1 VASLGL
7 NLKPPSSPLKG
18 SSNLHTLPIRR
29 SLALAIGT
37 AGLLAGALAGPAFA
51 ADTVTQTITAGG
63 GLSASVANLSFP
75 SVGYQNAA
83 HDVTGTMILTAD
95 DSRDTSAGWSTTVQG
110 SAFVYTGAAGG
121 SNIPAANFALT
132 SADQPTALAGQPV
145 SLVASTGPQIPI
157 EGIVFGSL
165 ASPLKTIRA
174 TAAYGNGTYSQNLG
188 VTLTIPAQS
197 KQGTYTGT
205 LTTTISATP

>member
-1 VASLGL
+1 VQRNS
-7 NLKPPSSPLKG
+7 
-18 SSNLHTLPIRR
+18 IRR
-29 SLALAIGT
+29 AAFAIGV
-37 AGLLAGALAGPAFA
+37 AGLLSVALAAPAF
-51 ADTVTQTITAGG
+51 ADTVTQTITSGG
-63 GLSASVANLSFP
+63 GLSASIADVNLP

-83 HDVTGTMILTAD
+83 HDVTGTMTVTAD
-95 DSRDTSAGWSTTVQG
+95 DSRGSSAGWSVSIQV
-110 SAFVYTGAAGG
+110 SAFVYTGAAAGTD
-121 SNIPAANFALT
+121 IPAANFALT
-132 SADQPTALAGQPV
+132 SAEQPTAIAGQPV

-165 ASPLKTIRA
+165 ATPLKTIRA

-197 KQGTYTGT
+197 KVGTYTGT

>member
-1 VASLGL
+1 MASRPFKHAAVKGTVAGISVERPRRLHWETL
-7 NLKPPSSPLKG
+7 EPPSSPLKG
-18 SSNLHTLPIRR
+18 RSTLHTLPIRR

-95 DSRDTSAGWSTTVQG
+95 DSRDTSAGWSTTCTWSV
-110 SAFVYTGAAGG
+110 T
-121 SNIPAANFALT
+121 
-132 SADQPTALAGQPV
+132 
-145 SLVASTGPQIPI
+145 VAEWI
-157 EGIVFGSL
+157 
-165 ASPLKTIRA
+165 ARA
-174 TAAYGNGTYSQNLG
+174 
-188 VTLTIPAQS
+188 
-197 KQGTYTGT
+197 
-205 LTTTISATP
+205 